1 MMRRNGVKPAFVCM
15 AVITML
21 LIGFVQF
28 PARGQGKGNGNQ
40 DDREEVA
47 IGLAIAPVTLD
58 FNKKDRTLVGLGSYY
73 VNGTSDCVGCHTGAT
88 GHLGGGVPFG
98 NPADPNTPVSRNL
111 TPDSTGKPAGLT
123 FTQFKTVLRQGI
135 DFKQLLP
142 DTGDPDLLV
151 VMPWEAYR
159 HGTDRFVEALYEYL
173 KAIPCLEGGP
183 GQPANRCD

>member
-1 MMRRNGVKPAFVCM
+1 
-15 AVITML
+15 ML
-21 LIGFVQF
+21 LVGFAQF
-28 PARGQGKGNGNQ
+28 PAQGQGKSNGQGNQ

-58 FNKKDRTLVGLGSYY
+58 FERKDRTLVGLGSYY
-73 VNGTSDCVGCHTGAT
+73 VNGISDCVGCHTGET

-98 NPADPNTPVSRNL
+98 NPTDPNTPVSRNL

-123 FTQFKTVLRQGI
+123 FAQFKAVLRQGI
-135 DFKQLLP
+135 DFKELLP

-151 VMPWEAYR
+151 VMPWPAYR

-173 KAIPCLEGGP
+173 KSIPCLEGGP